1 MGEYYLEC
9 GPEDT
14 KPELTEVINFIHNP
28 IFTSS
33 IINGENIN
41 SFIIFGSFLATLI
54 LSNFAYKSKG
64 YYKYFY
70 GLFAFL
76 FFMFFILLFS
86 GIFNFYNR
94 KKNISDTRKIGQK
107 GISGSRNVGQKAIAG
122 SRNVGQKAIAGSRNV
137 GQQAIS

>member
-14 KPELTEVINFIHNP
+14 KPELNEVINFINNP

-33 IINGENIN
+33 IINEENIN

-64 YYKYFY
+64 YNKYFY

-86 GIFNFYNR
+86 GILNFYNR
-94 KKNISDTRKIGQK
+94 KKNISKGRNIGQK
-107 GISGSRNVGQKAIAG
+107 GISGGRNSGQKGISG
-122 SRNVGQKAIAGSRNV
+122 GRNIVEPKIKRK
-137 GQQAIS
+137 